1 MILIMNMLI
10 ITMIMDYKDDDNN
23 DEYDNNHDSDG
34 L

>member
-1 MILIMNMLI
+1 MNMSI
-10 ITMIMDYKDDDNN
+10 ITMIMDDKDDDNN

>member
-1 MILIMNMLI
+1 MIMNMSI
-10 ITMIMDYKDDDNN
+10 ITMIMDDKDDDNN

>member
-1 MILIMNMLI
+1 MNMLI
-10 ITMIMDYKDDDNN
+10 ITMTMDDKDDDNN

>member
-1 MILIMNMLI
+1 MIMIMNMLI

-23 DEYDNNHDSDG
+23 DEYDNIHDSDG